1 MSVILR
7 VLPFA
12 AGILGT
18 LALGIMASGFA
29 AYYYLQPT
37 LPSVEEMR
45 DIQLQIPLRIY
56 SRDGRLISQIGE
68 KKRIPVEYKNI
79 PETVIHAFLAA
90 EDDRFFEHPGFDYQ
104 GIVRAGLK
112 LLMTGS
118 RAQGGS
124 TITQQ
129 LAREYFLTRDRTF
142 IRKAKELILAIQ
154 IEHAFEK
161 PVILS
166 LYLNKIF
173 LGHRSYGVAAAAEV
187 YFGKT
192 LDKLTIAEAATI
204 AGLPAAPSR
213 LNPVAN
219 PDQARDRRAYVLRRM
234 RELDYISAEDFE
246 LAVNT
251 PMMSRLH
258 GPKVELKAPYAAEIA
273 RSEMVQRFGEKA
285 YTDGYQVITTID
297 SRLQKAANS
306 ALRNALAN
314 YDYRHGYRGPLDQVV
329 LEDIISEYQATTEE
343 NLKEKDELLA
353 PGINFETDNSFA
365 LQDFLNGYPDYENI
379 SIAIVTSLNTET
391 NGAEFYLRDT
401 GQIELAWEQI
411 KWKPYVNDNIVG
423 AEPEAITDIL
433 SIGDV
438 VYLFSTPSGYRLGQV
453 PVAQAAFVAL
463 SPQDG
468 ATIAMS
474 GGFDYSA
481 SSFNRASQT
490 KRQPGSAFKPF
501 IYSAALESGF
511 TAATIVNDAP
521 IVLNSFGQEEAWR
534 PENYSKRFYG
544 PSRLREGLVKSMN
557 LVSIRI
563 LREIGLRHTLN
574 HLQPFRLPKSALP
587 RDLSLALGTG
597 GTSPWQLGEA
607 YTGFAS
613 GGYSVKRY
621 LIDRIIN
628 AERETVFSATPITV
642 CNLCEEL
649 WFDGRE
655 ALNKPAPPDFA
666 RTDQDEVKAEN
677 HEDTTAGITEE
688 ITLAIE
694 TSEVPAYNTVVEM
707 IDHAENWH
715 PNYTETPLFW
725 SDRNQAQRIISPQNA
740 YIVYDMMRDVIKRG
754 TGRRARELGR
764 SDIGGKTGTSN
775 NRRDAWF
782 SGFNN
787 ELVGIAWV
795 GFDDDSRSLGA
806 GEGGGSTALPIWK
819 NFMAIALE
827 GTASA
832 PIPQPDGI
840 VSVRI
845 SSATGQLAPYGS
857 SGSIFEIF
865 RAGNEPGTNPNIYN
879 SNEGDVF
886 TDDDKDGS
894 IF

>member
-1 MSVILR
+1 MKLFLR
-7 VLPFA
+7 LLPLA

-18 LALGIMASGFA
+18 LALGVMTSGFA

-56 SRDGRLISQIGE
+56 SRDGRLIGQVGE
-68 KKRIPVEYKNI
+68 KKRIPVEYEDI
-79 PETVIHAFLAA
+79 PEIVVHAFLAA

-104 GIVRAGLK
+104 GIARAGIK
-112 LLMTGS
+112 LLLTGS

-142 IRKAKELILAIQ
+142 IRKAKELILAVQ
-154 IEHAFEK
+154 IENEFEK
-161 PVILS
+161 TDILA

-234 RELDYISAEDFE
+234 RELNYINAESFESAM
-246 LAVNT
+246 NT

-258 GPKVELKAPYAAEIA
+258 GPKVELNAAYAAEIA
-273 RSEMVQRFGEKA
+273 RSEMVKRFGDKA

-297 SRLQKAANS
+297 STLQSAANS
-306 ALRNALAN
+306 ALRNALVN
-314 YDYRHGYRGPLDQVV
+314 YDHRHGFRGPLEQVSIEEITKLYLAAAEES
-329 LEDIISEYQATTEE
+329 LEEA
-343 NLKEKDELLA
+343 DELLA
-353 PGINFETDNSFA
+353 PAVGSTLDNSFA
-365 LQDFLNGYPDYENI
+365 LQDFLNGYPDYENLGV
-379 SIAIVTSLNTET
+379 AIVTSLNAET
-391 NGAEFYLRDT
+391 NSAGFYLRDT
-401 GQIELAWEQI
+401 GSIELSWERI
-411 KWKPYVNDNIVG
+411 KWRAYVNDNVIG
-423 AEPEAITDIL
+423 GEPEAIADML
-433 SIGDV
+433 SVGDV
-438 VYLFSTPSGYRLGQV
+438 VYLLSTPSGYRLGQL
-453 PVAQAAFVAL
+453 PIAQGAFVAL
-463 SPQDG
+463 NPNDG
-468 ATIAMS
+468 ATIALS

-501 IYSAALESGF
+501 IYSAALENGF
-511 TAATIVNDAP
+511 TAATIINDAP
-521 IVLNSFGQEEAWR
+521 IVLNSQGQEEAWR
-534 PENYSKRFYG
+534 PQNYSKRFYG

-563 LREIGLRHTLN
+563 LREIGLRNTLK
-574 HLQPFRLPKSALP
+574 HLEPFGLPKSALP

-597 GTSPWQLGEA
+597 GTSPWELAEG

-613 GGYSVKRY
+613 GGYSVKRHF
-621 LIDRIIN
+621 IDRILN
-628 AERETVFSATPITV
+628 ADREVVFSATPVTV
-642 CNLCEEL
+642 CGPCEEH
-649 WFDGRE
+649 WFDSRE
-655 ALNKPAPPDFA
+655 QANKLIPPDFA
-666 RTDQDEVKAEN
+666 KADNTDSDEDNAV
-677 HEDTTAGITEE
+677 DVTDE
-688 ITLAIE
+688 IILRVE
-694 TSEVPAYNTVVEM
+694 TPEVPAYSSVTEM

-715 PNYTETPLFW
+715 PDYTETPIFW
-725 SDRNQAQRIISPQNA
+725 SDRNQAQRIITPQNA

-764 SDIGGKTGTSN
+764 GDIGGKTGTSN

-787 ELVGIAWV
+787 ELVGIAWI
-795 GFDDDSRSLGA
+795 GFDDDSRSLGS
-806 GEGGGSTALPIWK
+806 GEGGGTTALPIWK
-819 NFMAIALE
+819 DFMAVALN
-827 GTASA
+827 GTAEA
-832 PIPQPDGI
+832 PLLQPEGI

-845 SSATGQLAPYGS
+845 SSTTGKLAPYGS
-857 SGSIFEIF
+857 SGSMFEIF
-865 RAGNEPGTNPNIYN
+865 RAGNEPGANPNQYELT
-879 SNEGDVF
+879 EGDVF
-886 TDDDKDGS
+886 VDDGGNDS

>member
-1 MSVILR
+1 MKLFLR
-7 VLPFA
+7 LLPLA

-18 LALGIMASGFA
+18 LALGVMTSGFA

-56 SRDGRLISQIGE
+56 SRDGRLIGQVGE
-68 KKRIPVEYKNI
+68 KKRIPVEYEDI
-79 PETVIHAFLAA
+79 PEIVVHAFLAA

-104 GIVRAGLK
+104 GIARAGIK
-112 LLMTGS
+112 LLLTGS

-142 IRKAKELILAIQ
+142 IRKAKELILAVQ
-154 IEHAFEK
+154 IENEFEK
-161 PVILS
+161 TDILA

-234 RELDYISAEDFE
+234 RELNYINAESFESAM
-246 LAVNT
+246 NT

-258 GPKVELKAPYAAEIA
+258 GPKVELNAAYAAEIA
-273 RSEMVQRFGEKA
+273 RSEMVKRFGDKA

-297 SRLQKAANS
+297 STLQSAANS
-306 ALRNALAN
+306 ALRNALVN
-314 YDYRHGYRGPLDQVV
+314 YDHRHGFRGPLEQVSIEEITKLYLAAAEES
-329 LEDIISEYQATTEE
+329 LEEA
-343 NLKEKDELLA
+343 DELLA
-353 PGINFETDNSFA
+353 PAVGSTLDNSFA
-365 LQDFLNGYPDYENI
+365 LQDFLNGYPDYENLGV
-379 SIAIVTSLNTET
+379 AIVTSLNAET
-391 NGAEFYLRDT
+391 NSAGFYLRDT
-401 GQIELAWEQI
+401 GSIELSWERI
-411 KWKPYVNDNIVG
+411 KWRAYVNDNVIG
-423 AEPEAITDIL
+423 GEPEAIADML
-433 SIGDV
+433 SVGDV
-438 VYLFSTPSGYRLGQV
+438 VYLLSTPSGYRLGQL
-453 PVAQAAFVAL
+453 PIAQGAFVAL
-463 SPQDG
+463 NPNDG
-468 ATIAMS
+468 ATIALS

-501 IYSAALESGF
+501 IYSAALENGF
-511 TAATIVNDAP
+511 TAATIINDAP
-521 IVLNSFGQEEAWR
+521 IVLNSQGQEEAWR
-534 PENYSKRFYG
+534 PQNYSKRFYG

-563 LREIGLRHTLN
+563 LREIGLRNTLN
-574 HLQPFRLPKSALP
+574 HLQPFGLPKSALP

-597 GTSPWQLGEA
+597 GTSPWELAEG

-621 LIDRIIN
+621 FIDRILN
-628 AERETVFSATPITV
+628 ADREVIFSATPVTV
-642 CNLCEEL
+642 CGPCEEH
-649 WFDGRE
+649 WFDSRE
-655 ALNKPAPPDFA
+655 QANKLIPPDFA
-666 RTDQDEVKAEN
+666 KADNTDSDEDNAV
-677 HEDTTAGITEE
+677 DVTDE
-688 ITLAIE
+688 IILRVE
-694 TSEVPAYNTVVEM
+694 TPEVPAYSSVTEM

-715 PNYTETPLFW
+715 PDYTETPIFW
-725 SDRNQAQRIISPQNA
+725 SDRNQAQRIITPQNA

-764 SDIGGKTGTSN
+764 GDIGGKTGTSN

-787 ELVGIAWV
+787 ELVGIAWI
-795 GFDDDSRSLGA
+795 GFDDDSRSLGS
-806 GEGGGSTALPIWK
+806 GEGGGTTALPIWK
-819 NFMAIALE
+819 DFMAVALN
-827 GTASA
+827 GTAEA
-832 PIPQPDGI
+832 PLLQPEGI

-845 SSATGQLAPYGS
+845 SSTTGKLAPYGS
-857 SGSIFEIF
+857 SGSMFEIF
-865 RAGNEPGTNPNIYN
+865 RAGNEPGANPNQYELT
-879 SNEGDVF
+879 EGDVF
-886 TDDDKDGS
+886 VDDGGNDS